1 MEVEIRIP
9 PQPVALTPGATGTV
23 TVELTSLADRDLRVR
38 LSIAASRAGAWAH
51 GEPPT
56 VWVPA
61 GGTETVEIAVQPPAT
76 AAPTAGLLPFT
87 VRADDSDTGTP
98 LGRATGLVSVA
109 APARLAATLFRTD
122 PGPPAHFTLTV
133 RNPGERLAVTIAA
146 QVHPPGGR
154 VRISPDTVDLAKG
167 GSAAAHVEVR
177 PPALFMGGSIPY
189 VVSVSCKAVG
199 DLEPLVTVEENGQSP
214 PRIGKATAFVVTAL
228 LVAIAAGALAFGGWE
243 RIADRTSS
251 PPQSAAD
258 AQGSTEVRVST
269 PYAMVEV
276 FQRTGTGPTDAD
288 AALGR
293 LTAAGVPV
301 RLVDSTRSPDL
312 ADGPGGLLVLLQDGF
327 VSPEDAQAYCDRNR
341 ALAPSCQVVR

>member
-1 MEVEIRIP
+1 MDVEIRIP
-9 PQPVALTPGATGTV
+9 PQPVALTPGAAGAV

-38 LSIAASRAGAWAH
+38 LSVAASRAGAWAH

-56 VWVPA
+56 VSVPA
-61 GGTETVEIAVQPPAT
+61 GGTQTVEIAVRPPAT

-87 VRADDSDTGTP
+87 VQADDSDTGTL

-109 APARLAATLFRTD
+109 APARLAASLFRTD
-122 PGPPAHFTLTV
+122 AGPPARFTFTV

-228 LVAIAAGALAFGGWE
+228 LVATAAGALAFGGWE
-243 RIADRTSS
+243 RLASRSSS
-251 PPQSAAD
+251 PPAATD
-258 AQGSTEVRVST
+258 AQDSTDVRVRA

-276 FQRTGTGPTDAD
+276 FQRTGAGPADAD

-327 VSPEDAQAYCDRNR
+327 ASPEDAQAYCDRNR
-341 ALAPSCQVVR
+341 TLAPRCQVVR